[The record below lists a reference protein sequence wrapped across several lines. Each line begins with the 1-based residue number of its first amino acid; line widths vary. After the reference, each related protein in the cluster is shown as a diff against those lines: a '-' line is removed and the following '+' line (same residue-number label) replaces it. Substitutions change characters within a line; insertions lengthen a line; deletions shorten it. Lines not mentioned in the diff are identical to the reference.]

1 MTEDSS
7 KFEGSNLMSQLHN
20 RPSSGNGTEPFRNQE
35 TAIAIDPSL
44 LLREMYES
52 VADFAI
58 LTTDMDSCITSWN
71 AGAAKIFGY
80 QADEVL
86 GKSMAITFTREDVN
100 DGQPFRE
107 MDAAKTHG
115 RAADYRWHMRK
126 DGTLFWADG
135 ILKPILNDQ
144 HVVIGFMKILR
155 DITERKVADDEI
167 KRLAS
172 IDGLTSLYNRAAF
185 DARRAEL
192 ASTAL
197 RTGQKLLLFLID
209 LDRFKEVNDTLG
221 HQAGD
226 QLLQEVG
233 KRIRKIS
240 RESDIVARIGGD
252 EFALLQLNPT
262 TPALGAALA
271 SKVLSALATPFALSE
286 REVNIS
292 GSIGIAVFP
301 DDAATP
307 DGILKCADLALY
319 EAKAQGRDCY
329 HYFTSALDVA
339 AHRRNLDQT
348 ELKRLDREQG
358 FSLVYQPIIDA
369 RSGRTVVMEALLR
382 FPGTVLSGSS
392 VDYVVELAKEIG
404 MIPQIG
410 NWVFAEACSQLKEWR
425 AAGIALTRIAVNTC
439 AQELLDPTYVAK
451 LVEVLDEFGL
461 AAGSVDIELTERD
474 AIELEKSGAPIAQRL
489 RDMGFGLILDDFGT
503 GYSALSYLR
512 KLPVTGLKLDKSFLT
527 EVPDDPDANA
537 IAASVISLAS
547 QLRLTVTAEGV
558 EHAGQVN
565 FLREAGCNA
574 FQGYLFAP
582 PMSAEEAGDWLRADN
597 AIMPSPLN

>member
-1 MTEDSS
+1 
-7 KFEGSNLMSQLHN
+7 MSQPHKQAS
-20 RPSSGNGTEPFRNQE
+20 PGEGAAQFGIEE
-35 TAIAIDPSL
+35 TAMSIDPSL
-44 LLREMYES
+44 LLREIYEN
-52 VADFAI
+52 VAEFAI
-58 LTTDMDSCITSWN
+58 LTTDRQSCITSWN

-80 QADEVL
+80 QASEVL
-86 GKSMAITFTREDVN
+86 GKSMALTFTRDDVIE
-100 DGQPFRE
+100 GQPFLE
-107 MDAAKTHG
+107 MEAAARNG
-115 RAADYRWHMRK
+115 RAADYRWHVRK

-135 ILKPILNDQ
+135 ILRPILDEK
-144 HVVIGFMKILR
+144 HEVTGYMKIVR

-185 DARRAEL
+185 DSRRTEL
-192 ASTAL
+192 ASAAL

-226 QLLQEVG
+226 RLLEEVG
-233 KRIRKIS
+233 RRIRRIC

-271 SKVLSALATPFALSE
+271 SKILGALATPFALSE

-301 DDAATP
+301 DDADNP
-307 DGILKCADLALY
+307 DALMKCADLALY

-329 HYFTSALDVA
+329 HYFTTALDMA

-348 ELKRLDREQG
+348 ELKRMEHDSG

-369 RSGRTVVMEALLR
+369 DSGRTVTMEALLR
-382 FPGTVLSGSS
+382 FPGSVLSSSS

-410 NWVFAEACSQLKEWR
+410 NWVFAQACGQLKEWR
-425 AAGIALTRIAVNTC
+425 MAGITSTRIAINTC
-439 AQELLDPTYVAK
+439 AQELLDATYVAK
-451 LVEVLDEFGL
+451 LIEVLDEFNVAPGN
-461 AAGSVDIELTERD
+461 VDIELTERD
-474 AIELEKSGAPIAQRL
+474 AIELEQSGAPIAQRL
-489 RDMGFGLILDDFGT
+489 RDLGFGLILDDFGT

-512 KLPVTGLKLDKSFLT
+512 QLPVTGLKLDKSFLT
-527 EVPDDPDANA
+527 EVPGNADANA
-537 IAASVISLAS
+537 ITTSVIALARK
-547 QLRLTVTAEGV
+547 LRLKVTAEGV
-558 EHAGQVN
+558 EHPNQVS
-565 FLREAGCNA
+565 FLREAGCDA
-574 FQGYLFAP
+574 FQGFLFSP
-582 PMSAEEAGDWLRADN
+582 PMSAAEAADWLRAQP
-597 AIMPSPLN
+597 AVKPIATWRGASP